1 MADTAALEIDRSD
14 AHRPPIVTRRRRWSA
29 LTRDK
34 LLMLSAAFL
43 AAVCLVGALAGPIE
57 RSLIGHPPNDMDFRH
72 VLSGPTREHPLGTD
86 NLGRDVASRLI
97 HSTRVSIAIGLLAA
111 AITAVLSLIVG
122 MIAGFRGGFVDELL
136 MRFTD
141 TMMALP
147 SLFIVLVIAAMT
159 TPSIPELIVIIALLQ
174 WMYPARIVRG
184 ETLSL
189 RHREYVQA
197 ARASGAPERRIMLRH
212 ILPGVFPTLLV
223 ATTLAFAWALL
234 TESALSYLGI
244 GVRPPQASW
253 GNMLADAQ
261 MMIFIAPELAVYP
274 GLCIVLTV
282 LSINLL
288 GDRLRDAF
296 DPRTNSRR

>member
-1 MADTAALEIDRSD
+1 MADSATVAIAQSETTQFERRSRPSVWRVLRSD
-14 AHRPPIVTRRRRWSA
+14 TTLV
-29 LTRDK
+29 
-34 LLMLSAAFL
+34 LSAAFL
-43 AAVCLVGALAGPIE
+43 AVVCLVGIFAGPLE
-57 RSLIGHPPNDMDFRH
+57 RHLIGHPPNDMDFRS
-72 VLSGPTREHPLGTD
+72 VLSGPSRDHLLGTD
-86 NLGRDVASRLI
+86 SLGRDVASRLV
-97 HSTRVSIAIGLLAA
+97 HSTRVLVFIGLLAA
-111 AITAVLSLIVG
+111 AITSLLSLTVG
-122 MIAGFRGGFVDELL
+122 LLAGFRGGLVDELL

-147 SLFIVLVIAAMT
+147 SLFVILVLAAMT
-159 TPSIPELIVIIALLQ
+159 TPSVPELVLMIALLQ
-174 WMYPARIVRG
+174 WMYPARLVRA

-197 ARASGAPERRIMLRH
+197 AKASGASGFRMMVRH
-212 ILPGVFPTLLV
+212 ILPGVVPTLLI
-223 ATTLAFAWALL
+223 AATLAFAWALL

-261 MMIFIAPELAVYP
+261 MMLFLAPELAVYP

-288 GDRLRDAF
+288 GDRLRDAL
-296 DPRTNSRR
+296 DPRSTARP